1 MASPGELVRKV
12 SELLGIAEPTIVLH
26 DRNLV
31 VAGLRSKSGR
41 GTSAARMTARDAA
54 HLLVAVLGSGHV
66 KDAAET
72 VRRHRQTLFHKS
84 ASGGY
89 GDSSITALRDLP
101 LDHSFVDAI
110 EALIAAGADGS
121 L

>member
-1 MASPGELVRKV
+1 
-12 SELLGIAEPTIVLH
+12 
-26 DRNLV
+26 
-31 VAGLRSKSGR
+31 LRSKSGR